1 MELAYKKLMEE
12 YGLKMSDLPEDAV
25 EGVRIVEDIAK
36 GIRSA
41 EKRGKNISNL
51 TYRKLKINDK
61 WLVREIIDFKEGTE
75 KNEEDIPF
83 EKEEVLKEIPKDEIK
98 PSDQVE
104 QVDKSKGNKVNLEL
118 AKLIEDGNE
127 TLSAA
132 ELKKLAPV
140 TYEIILES
148 YKAGEENG
156 VQTNSFL
163 VKETETEVFKIEK
176 L

>member
-36 GIRSA
+36 GIQSA
-41 EKRGKNISNL
+41 EKRGKNISDS

-83 EKEEVLKEIPKDEIK
+83 EKEEVLDEIPKGANEGGE
-98 PSDQVE
+98 P
-104 QVDKSKGNKVNLEL
+104 VDKSKGNQVNVEL
-118 AKLIEDGNE
+118 TKILGEGKE
-127 TLSAA
+127 TLSAT
-132 ELKKLAPV
+132 ELKKHAPV
-140 TYEIILES
+140 TYGIIIES

>member
-12 YGLKMSDLPEDAV
+12 YGLKISDLPEDAV
-25 EGVRIVEDIAK
+25 EGIKIVDGIVK
-36 GIRSA
+36 GIQLA
-41 EKRGKNISNL
+41 EKKGQKVSDL
-51 TYRKLKINDK
+51 TYRKLKLNDK
-61 WLVREIIDFKEGTE
+61 WVVREIIDFKEGTE
-75 KNEEDIPF
+75 KNEEEIPF
-83 EKEEVLKEIPKDEIK
+83 EKEEVLKDIPKDEIK
-98 PSDQVE
+98 PTDQVE

-118 AKLIEDGNE
+118 AKLIEEGNE
-127 TLSAA
+127 TLYAA